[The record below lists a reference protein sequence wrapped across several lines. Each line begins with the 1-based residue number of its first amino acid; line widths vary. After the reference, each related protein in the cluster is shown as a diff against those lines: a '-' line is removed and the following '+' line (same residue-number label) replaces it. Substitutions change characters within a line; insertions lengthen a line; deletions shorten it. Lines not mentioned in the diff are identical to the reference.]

1 MSKKRMSDEEAKR
14 WRKIVFM
21 DDDQGEKRPERRA
34 HSYVYG
40 EGTQSSSWWQRLKR
54 RLSRR

>member
-1 MSKKRMSDEEAKR
+1 MSDEEAKR

-40 EGTQSSSWWQRLKR
+40 EGAQSSSWWQRLKR

>member
-21 DDDQGEKRPERRA
+21 DDDRDDKRSSRQS

-40 EGTQSSSWWQRLKR
+40 EPTQSSSWWERLRQRLGR
-54 RLSRR
+54 H